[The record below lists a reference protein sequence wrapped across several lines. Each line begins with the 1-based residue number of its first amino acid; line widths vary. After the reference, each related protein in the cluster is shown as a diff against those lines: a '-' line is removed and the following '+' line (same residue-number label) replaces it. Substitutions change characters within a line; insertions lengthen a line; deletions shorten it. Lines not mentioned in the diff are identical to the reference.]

1 MAFEGLIC
9 PNCSGELDDK
19 QISKGDLKCPHCKVN
34 IRQKKY
40 LAFLEYLMMNGLV
53 NDIDFFD
60 QKVYGHEVERET
72 VEQKELDDYTNPSD
86 YEDKTEKFKNYDESA
101 DLKEVTTD
109 EEQFRAWDGVDEDW
123 EEFNSKDGKKKKN
136 S

>member
-9 PNCSGELDDK
+9 PNCSGELDDIVIK
-19 QISKGDLKCPHCKVN
+19 RGDLKCPHCKVN

-40 LAFLEYLMMNGLV
+40 VAFLEYLMMNGLV

-60 QKVYGHEVERET
+60 SKIYGHEVERET

-86 YEDKTEKFKNYDESA
+86 YEDKTERLKNFDESA
-101 DLKEVTTD
+101 DLKEVTTN
-109 EEQFRAWDGVDEDW
+109 EEEFREWDGGDEDW
-123 EEFNSKDGKKKKN
+123 EEFNKKSDKKN
-136 S
+136 K

>member
-9 PNCSGELDDK
+9 PNCSGELNEE
-19 QISKGDLKCPHCKVN
+19 QIKRGELKCPHCKIN
-34 IRQKKY
+34 IKQKKY

-53 NDIDFFD
+53 SDMDFFD
-60 QKVYGHEVERET
+60 QKLYGHEVERET

-86 YEDKTEKFKNYDESA
+86 YEDKTERLKNYDEGSSEN
-101 DLKEVTTD
+101 LKEVTTD

-123 EEFNSKDGKKKKN
+123 EEFNSKDKKK
-136 S
+136 

>member
-9 PNCSGELDDK
+9 PNCSGELDDIVIK
-19 QISKGDLKCPHCKVN
+19 RGDLKCPHCKVN

-40 LAFLEYLMMNGLV
+40 VAFLEYLMMNGLV

-60 QKVYGHEVERET
+60 SKIYGHEVERET

-86 YEDKTEKFKNYDESA
+86 YEDKTERLKNFDESA
-101 DLKEVTTD
+101 DLKEVTTN
-109 EEQFRAWDGVDEDW
+109 EEEFREWDGVDEDW
-123 EEFNSKDGKKKKN
+123 EEFNKKSDKKN
-136 S
+136 K

>member
-9 PNCSGELDDK
+9 PNCSGELNEDTIKD
-19 QISKGDLKCPHCKVN
+19 GDLKCPHCRMN

-60 QKVYGHEVERET
+60 QSIYGHEIESKT
-72 VEQKELDDYTNPSD
+72 TEQKELDDYTNPSD
-86 YEDKTEKFKNYDESA
+86 YEDKTERLKNYDESI

-109 EEQFRAWDGVDEDW
+109 EEKFREWDGVDEDW
-123 EEFNSKDGKKKKN
+123 EEFNSKDNKN
-136 S
+136 NK

>member
-9 PNCSGELDDK
+9 PNCSGELDEK
-19 QISKGDLKCPHCKVN
+19 QIKKGNLKCPHCNVN
-34 IRQKKY
+34 IKQKKY

-53 NDIDFFD
+53 ADLDFFD
-60 QKVYGHEVERET
+60 HKVYGHEVERET

-86 YEDKTEKFKNYDESA
+86 YEDKTERLKNYDETA

-109 EEQFRAWDGVDEDW
+109 EQEFRKWDGIDEDW
-123 EEFNSKDGKKKKN
+123 QEFNTKNKKKK
-136 S
+136 

>member
-9 PNCSGELDDK
+9 PNCSGELEEK
-19 QISKGDLKCPHCKVN
+19 NIKEGDLKCPHCKIN
-34 IRQKKY
+34 IKQKKY

-53 NDIDFFD
+53 TNIDFFD
-60 QKVYGHEVERET
+60 ESIYGDEKERKS

-86 YEDKTEKFKNYDESA
+86 YEDKTERLKNYDETA

-109 EEQFRAWDGVDEDW
+109 EEQFREWDGVDEEW
-123 EEFNSKDGKKKKN
+123 QEFNKKN
-136 S
+136 DKNK